1 MELVHSY
8 GWIQH
13 CAEREL
19 LRKEGVTMTIYLL
32 PRTKKEWER
41 DEERG
46 YIISPFPEEHSKNP
60 KSSHRPLYWIKEQM
74 ENRISDYRLA
84 EGEEEIH
91 LLSEKYDVS
100 KHWSRTRYEDEDEKA
115 YVLLQVEINENRVL
129 PYNDEALYW
138 PLAGGYLDLEPYV
151 ENTWDER
158 QTTLNV
164 LPQEEIE
171 KSWEAVFD
179 IELMKD
185 KTNVVKENVMYMTG
199 RIELSEVQVIEEYT
213 QIVETED

>member
-1 MELVHSY
+1 
-8 GWIQH
+8 
-13 CAEREL
+13 
-19 LRKEGVTMTIYLL
+19 
-32 PRTKKEWER
+32 
-41 DEERG
+41 
-46 YIISPFPEEHSKNP
+46 
-60 KSSHRPLYWIKEQM
+60 M

-84 EGEEEIH
+84 EGQEEIH

-100 KHWSRTRYEDEDEKA
+100 KHWSQTRYEDEDEKA

-138 PLAGGYLDLEPYV
+138 PLSGGYLDLEPYV

-158 QTTLNV
+158 QTTLNA

-171 KSWEAVFD
+171 KSWEALFD